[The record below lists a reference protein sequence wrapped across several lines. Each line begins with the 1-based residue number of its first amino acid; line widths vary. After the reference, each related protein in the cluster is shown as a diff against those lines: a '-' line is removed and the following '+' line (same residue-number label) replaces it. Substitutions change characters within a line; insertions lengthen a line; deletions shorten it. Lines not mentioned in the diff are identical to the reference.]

1 MAAGTLYT
9 YPDNFKAFKGLIA
22 AEYSGAKVK
31 VVSTP
36 PEFVLGETN
45 ATPEFLSKYPLGKVP
60 AFETKDGKHLNCGN
74 AIAIL
79 LANEQLRGVGVEA
92 KTEIQQW
99 ISFSDNEVLPS
110 ACTWV
115 FPCMGIMAFNK
126 QSNERAK
133 QDLKHALA
141 ALNEHLKTRTFLVGE
156 RITLADIC
164 CMCNLILPF
173 KWVLDPE
180 SRAGF
185 NNVTRWFLTMVHQP
199 EVVRVVGEVSLCSKA
214 ATFDAKAFAEFN
226 AATAA
231 GNKGQKKQRTISGKQ
246 DAPAAEVSYEY
257 DAKTKERTFIMV
269 KPDGVQRGLVGAIID
284 RFETRGGLKLVAMK
298 FMQASVEHMK
308 LHYADLA
315 SKPFFQGMVEYMA
328 SSPVVPMV
336 WEGLNAAK
344 IGRMLLGETD
354 PQKSLPGSI
363 RGDFCLDIGRNLI
376 HGSDSPDSAM
386 KEIALWFGGE
396 ITEWT
401 PGNQFNNYE
410 PAKTIKGGKGEKK
423 EGGKKEGGKKE
434 GKKEEK
440 KEKTKTEKEIAEAME
455 EEEPAPKKDK
465 DPFAGFPKS
474 SFILD
479 EFKRVYSNEDIKTK
493 AIPYFWENFDKENF
507 SIWLCEYQF
516 PEDLGMTFQSE
527 NLITGMYQRL
537 DKLNKNAF
545 ASVGLFGKS
554 RNSQIQGIWIWRGS
568 ELAFKLSDNWQVD
581 YESYD
586 WTRLDS
592 DAPATRE
599 LVDQYLLGEE
609 GVMTYKPHKP
619 EAYDKYKGLTLYSAN
634 IFK

>member
-9 YPDNFKAFKGLIA
+9 YPDNFKAFKALIA
-22 AEYSGAKVK
+22 AEYSGTKVQ
-31 VVSTP
+31 VVSSP
-36 PEFVLGETN
+36 PDFILGETN
-45 ATPEFLSKYPLGKVP
+45 ATKEFLGKFPLGKLP
-60 AFETKDGKHLNCGN
+60 AFESKDGKLLNCAN
-74 AIAIL
+74 AISIL
-79 LANEQLRGVGVEA
+79 LANEQLRGVGVDA

-99 ISFSDNEVLPS
+99 ISFADNEILPPS
-110 ACTWV
+110 CTWV

-126 QSNERAK
+126 QANERAK
-133 QDLKHALA
+133 NDLKATLGVLDA
-141 ALNEHLKTRTFLVGE
+141 HLKTRTFLVGE
-156 RITLADIC
+156 RVTLADIC

-180 SRAGF
+180 SRSGF
-185 NNVTRWFLTMVHQP
+185 NNLTRWFLTVANQP
-199 EVVRVVGEVSLCSKA
+199 QAKAVIGETTLCSQA
-214 ATFDAKAFAEFN
+214 ASFDAKAFAEFS
-226 AATAA
+226 
-231 GNKGQKKQRTISGKQ
+231 KGGKQKQRTTSARQ
-246 DAPAAEVSYEY
+246 SESAHTELTYEY
-257 DAKTKERTFIMV
+257 DAKSKERTFIMV
-269 KPDGVQRGLVGAIID
+269 KPDGVQRGLVGEIID
-284 RFETRGGLKLVAMK
+284 RFETRAGLKLVAMK

-315 SKPFFQGMVEYMA
+315 KKPFFNGMVEYMA

-376 HGSDSPDSAM
+376 HGSDSPDSAK
-386 KEIALWFGGE
+386 KEIELWFGADL
-396 ITEWT
+396 TEWT
-401 PGNQFNNYE
+401 PANQFYNYE
-410 PAKTIKGGKGEKK
+410 PTKAVKAKAEKK
-423 EGGKKEGGKKE
+423 EAGK
-434 GKKEEK
+434 EK
-440 KEKTKTEKEIAEAME
+440 KEAPKKEKKEPKPSTESQIVEAM

-474 SFILD
+474 TFILD

-493 AIPYFWENFDKENF
+493 AIPYFWENLDKENF
-507 SIWLCEYQF
+507 SIWLCEYKY

-527 NLITGMYQRL
+527 NLITGMFQRL

-554 RNSQIQGIWIWRGS
+554 RNAQIQGIWIWRGT

-586 WTRLDS
+586 WTRLN
-592 DAPATRE
+592 PASADTE
-599 LVDQYLLGEE
+599 ALVNQFLIHEE
-609 GVMTYKPHKP
+609 EVMAYGPRKA
-619 EAYDKYKGLTLYSAN
+619 EVYDKYKGLTLYSAN

>member
-1 MAAGTLYT
+1 MAGGTLYT

-22 AEYSGAKVK
+22 AEYSGTKVN

-36 PEFVLGETN
+36 PAFVLGETN
-45 ATPEFLSKYPLGKVP
+45 ATPEFLAKFPLGKIP
-60 AFETKDGKHLNCGN
+60 AFESKDGKCLNCAN

-79 LANEQLRGVGVEA
+79 LANEQLRGVGVDA

-99 ISFSDNEVLPS
+99 ISFADNEILPA

-126 QSNERAK
+126 QANERAK
-133 QDLKHALA
+133 ADLKNSLA
-141 ALNEHLKTRTFLVGE
+141 ALNTHLKTRTFLVGE

-164 CMCNLILPF
+164 CMANLLLPF

-180 SRAGF
+180 FRAGF
-185 NNVTRWFLTMVHQP
+185 NNVTRWFLTLVNQP
-199 EVVRVVGEVSLCSKA
+199 EVKRVIGDVALCSKA

-226 AATAA
+226 A

-246 DAPAAEVSYEY
+246 DAPAVEVTYEY
-257 DAKTKERTFIMV
+257 DAKSKERTFIMV
-269 KPDGVQRGLVGAIID
+269 KPDGVQRGLVGEIID

-298 FMQASVEHMK
+298 FMQASVDHMK

-315 SKPFFQGMVEYMA
+315 SKPFFNGMVEYMA

-376 HGSDSPDSAM
+376 HGSDSPDSAK
-386 KEIALWFGGE
+386 KEIELWFGNDL
-396 ITEWT
+396 TEWA
-401 PGNQFNNYE
+401 PANQFNIYE
-410 PAKTIKGGKGEKK
+410 PSKIVKGKAEKK
-423 EGGKKEGGKKE
+423 EAPKKEAKKE
-434 GKKEEK
+434 KKEEK
-440 KEKTKTEKEIAEAME
+440 KEKSKTEVEIAEAME
-455 EEEPAPKKDK
+455 EEAPPKKDK

-474 SFILD
+474 SFNLD

-554 RNSQIQGIWIWRGS
+554 RNSQIQGVWIWRGS

-586 WTRLDS
+586 WTRLDAS
-592 DAPATRE
+592 AASTRE
-599 LVDQYLLGEE
+599 IVDEFLLGEE
-609 GVMTYKPHKP
+609 DKMTYKPHKP
-619 EAYDKYKGLTLYSAN
+619 EVYDKYKGLTLYSAN

>member
-9 YPDNFKAFKGLIA
+9 YPDNFKAFKALIA
-22 AEYSGAKVK
+22 AEYSGTKVQ

-36 PEFVLGETN
+36 PDFVLGETN
-45 ATPEFLSKYPLGKVP
+45 ATKEFLAKFPLGKLP
-60 AFETKDGKHLNCGN
+60 AFESKDGKFLNCAN
-74 AIAIL
+74 AISIF
-79 LANEQLRGVGVEA
+79 LANDQLRGVGVDA

-99 ISFSDNEVLPS
+99 ISFADNEILPP
-110 ACTWV
+110 ACAWV

-126 QSNERAK
+126 QANERAK
-133 QDLKHALA
+133 VDLKSALSVLDA
-141 ALNEHLKTRTFLVGE
+141 HLKTKTFLVGE
-156 RITLADIC
+156 RVTLADIC
-164 CMCNLILPF
+164 CMCNLILAF

-180 SRAGF
+180 SRSGF
-185 NNVTRWFLTMVHQP
+185 NNVTRWFLTVANQP
-199 EVVRVVGEVSLCSKA
+199 LVKLVIGETSLCSKA
-214 ATFDAKAFAEFN
+214 ATFDAKAFAEFS
-226 AATAA
+226 
-231 GNKGQKKQRTISGKQ
+231 KGGKTKQRATSGRQ
-246 DAPAAEVSYEY
+246 SESCATELTYEY
-257 DAKTKERTFIMV
+257 DAKSKERTFIMV
-269 KPDGVQRGLVGAIID
+269 KPDGVQRGLVGEIID

-298 FMQASVEHMK
+298 FMQASVDHMK

-315 SKPFFQGMVEYMA
+315 SKPFFNGMVEYMA

-344 IGRMLLGETD
+344 VGRMLLGETD

-376 HGSDSPDSAM
+376 HGSDSPDSAK
-386 KEIALWFGGE
+386 KEIDLWFGADL
-396 ITEWT
+396 TEWT
-401 PGNQFNNYE
+401 PANQFFNYE
-410 PAKTIKGGKGEKK
+410 PSKVVKAKA
-423 EGGKKEGGKKE
+423 
-434 GKKEEK
+434 EK
-440 KEKTKTEKEIAEAME
+440 KEKKEKEEKEKSNTEKQIAEAM

-474 SFILD
+474 EFIMD

-493 AIPYFWENFDKENF
+493 AIPYFWDNFDKKNF

-516 PEDLGMTFQSE
+516 PEDLSMTFQSE

-568 ELAFKLSDNWQVD
+568 ELVFKLSDNWQTD

-586 WTRLDS
+586 WTRLDAS
-592 DAPATRE
+592 SPDTQA
-599 LVDQYLLGEE
+599 LVNEFLLHEE
-609 GVMTYKPHKP
+609 DVMAYNPNKPQV
-619 EAYDKYKGLTLYSAN
+619 YDKHKGLTLYSAN
-634 IFK
+634 VFK

>member
-1 MAAGTLYT
+1 MAAGTLFT
-9 YPDNFKAFKGLIA
+9 YPDNFKAFKALIA
-22 AEYSGAKVK
+22 AEYSGAKVQ

-36 PEFVLGETN
+36 PDFILGETN
-45 ATPEFLSKYPLGKVP
+45 ATKEFLDKFPLGKLP
-60 AFETKDGKHLNCGN
+60 AFESKDGKFLNCAN
-74 AIAIL
+74 AISIL
-79 LANEQLRGVGVEA
+79 LANDQLRGSGVEA

-99 ISFSDNEVLPS
+99 ISFADNEILPP

-115 FPCMGIMAFNK
+115 FPCMGIMGFNK
-126 QSNERAK
+126 QANERAK
-133 QDLKHALA
+133 ADLKA
-141 ALNEHLKTRTFLVGE
+141 ALGILDAHLKTRTFLVGE
-156 RITLADIC
+156 RLTLADIC

-180 SRAGF
+180 SRSGF
-185 NNVTRWFLTMVHQP
+185 NNVTRWFLTVANQP
-199 EVVRVVGEVSLCSKA
+199 QAKSVIGDMTLCSKA
-214 ATFDAKAFAEFN
+214 ASFDAKAFAEFS
-226 AATAA
+226 
-231 GNKGQKKQRTISGKQ
+231 KGGKAKQRATSGRHSESS
-246 DAPAAEVSYEY
+246 ATELTYEY
-257 DAKTKERTFIMV
+257 DIKSKERTFIMV
-269 KPDGVQRGLVGAIID
+269 KPDGVQRGLVGEIID

-315 SKPFFQGMVEYMA
+315 SKPFFNGMVEYMA

-336 WEGLNAAK
+336 WEGLNASK

-376 HGSDSPDSAM
+376 HGSDSPDSAK
-386 KEIALWFGGE
+386 KEIELWFGADL
-396 ITEWT
+396 TEWT
-401 PGNQFNNYE
+401 PGNQFFNYE
-410 PAKTIKGGKGEKK
+410 PSKIVKGKAEKAGAPKKEKK
-423 EGGKKEGGKKE
+423 DAPKKE
-434 GKKEEK
+434 KKEEK
-440 KEKTKTEKEIAEAME
+440 EKSNTEKQIAEAM

-507 SIWLCEYQF
+507 SIWMCEYQY

-554 RNSQIQGIWIWRGS
+554 RNSQIQGIWVWRGS
-568 ELAFKLSDNWQVD
+568 ELAFKLSDNWQID

-586 WTRLDS
+586 WTRLDPTSS
-592 DAPATRE
+592 DTQAIVNE
-599 LVDQYLLGEE
+599 FLLHEE
-609 GVMTYKPHKP
+609 DVMAYKPHKP
-619 EAYDKYKGLTLYSAN
+619 EVYDKYKGLTLYSAN
-634 IFK
+634 VFK

>member
-1 MAAGTLYT
+1 MAAGTLFT

-36 PEFVLGETN
+36 PAFVLGETN
-45 ATPEFLSKYPLGKVP
+45 ASEDFKRKFPLGKIP
-60 AFETKDGKHLNCGN
+60 AFESEDGKCLNCPN
-74 AIAIL
+74 AIAIF
-79 LANEQLRGVGVEA
+79 LANDALRGSDVLA

-99 ISFSDNEVLPS
+99 ISFADNEILPP

-115 FPCMGIMAFNK
+115 FPCLGIMGFNK
-126 QSNERAK
+126 QANERAK
-133 QDLKHALA
+133 ADLKQALTV
-141 ALNEHLKTRTFLVGE
+141 LNAHLQTKTFLVGE
-156 RITLADIC
+156 RISLADIC

-185 NNVTRWFLTMVHQP
+185 NNVTRWFLTVINQP
-199 EVVRVVGEVSLCSKA
+199 EAKRIVGEIALCSKA
-214 ATFDAKAFAEFN
+214 ATFDPKAFAEFS
-226 AATAA
+226 
-231 GNKGQKKQRTISGKQ
+231 KGGKQKQRAASGRISES
-246 DAPAAEVSYEY
+246 AAVEVSYEY
-257 DAKTKERTFIMV
+257 DAKSKERTFIMV
-269 KPDGVQRGLVGAIID
+269 KPDGVQRGLVGEIVD

-298 FMQASVEHMK
+298 FMQASVDHMK

-315 SKPFFQGMVEYMA
+315 AKPFFNGMVEYMA

-363 RGDFCLDIGRNLI
+363 RGDFCLDIGRNLV
-376 HGSDSPDSAM
+376 HGSDSPDSAK
-386 KEIALWFGGE
+386 KEIELWFGADL
-396 ITEWT
+396 TEWT
-401 PGNQFNNYE
+401 PANQFNNYE
-410 PAKTIKGGKGEKK
+410 PSKIVKGKPDQKKEAPKKEKK
-423 EGGKKEGGKKE
+423 EAPKKEAS
-434 GKKEEK
+434 
-440 KEKTKTEKEIAEAME
+440 KTEAEIAEAME
-455 EEEPAPKKDK
+455 EDPAPKKEK

-474 SFILD
+474 NFVLD

-493 AIPYFWENFDKENF
+493 AIPFFWENFDPENF
-507 SIWLCEYQF
+507 SIWLCEYRF

-545 ASVGLFGKS
+545 ASVGLFGKT

-568 ELAFKLSDNWQVD
+568 DLAFKLSDNWQVD
-581 YESYD
+581 YESYS
-586 WTRLDS
+586 WTRLDAS
-592 DAPATRE
+592 APATRAI
-599 LVDQYLLGEE
+599 VDEFLLHEE
-609 GVMTYKPHKP
+609 DVMTYKPHNP
-619 EAYDKYKGLTLYSAN
+619 EAFGKYEGLTLYSAN

>member
-1 MAAGTLYT
+1 MAGGTLFT

-36 PEFVLGETN
+36 PDFVLGETN
-45 ATPEFLSKYPLGKVP
+45 ATPDFLAKFPLGKIP
-60 AFETKDGKHLNCGN
+60 AFESTDGKCFNCAN
-74 AIAIL
+74 AIAL
-79 LANEQLRGVGVEA
+79 VLANEQLRGVGVDA

-99 ISFSDNEVLPS
+99 ISFADNEVLPP

-126 QSNERAK
+126 QANERAK
-133 QDLKHALA
+133 ADLKQALA

-164 CMCNLILPF
+164 CMCNLLLAF

-185 NNVTRWFLTMVHQP
+185 NNVTRWFLTLVNQP
-199 EVVRVVGEVSLCSKA
+199 EVKRVIGDISLCSKA
-214 ATFDAKAFAEFN
+214 ATFDAKAFAEFSS
-226 AATAA
+226 
-231 GNKGQKKQRTISGKQ
+231 GNKGGKKQRTTSARH
-246 DAPAAEVSYEY
+246 DAPLEVTYEY
-257 DAKTKERTFIMV
+257 DVKSKERTFIMV
-269 KPDGVQRGLVGAIID
+269 KPDGVQRGLVGEIID

-298 FMQASVEHMK
+298 FMQASVDHMK

-315 SKPFFQGMVEYMA
+315 KKPFFNGMVEYMA

-376 HGSDSPDSAM
+376 HGSDSPDSAK
-386 KEIALWFGGE
+386 KEIELWFGSD
-396 ITEWT
+396 ITEWM

-410 PAKTIKGGKGEKK
+410 PSKIIKGKAEKK
-423 EGGKKEGGKKE
+423 EAPKKE
-434 GKKEEK
+434 GKKEKKEEK
-440 KEKTKTEKEIAEAME
+440 KEEKAKSKTEKEIAEAM

-474 SFILD
+474 SFNLD

-493 AIPYFWENFDKENF
+493 AIPYFWDNFDKDNY

-554 RNSQIQGIWIWRGS
+554 RNSQIQGVWIWRGS

-586 WTRLDS
+586 WTLLDS
-592 DAPATRE
+592 SAPATRE
-599 LVDQYLLGEE
+599 LVDQFLLHEE
-609 GVMTYKPHKP
+609 DVMQYKPHKAG
-619 EAYDKYKGLTLYSAN
+619 AYDKYKGLTLYSAN
-634 IFK
+634 VFK

>member
-1 MAAGTLYT
+1 MG
-9 YPDNFKAFKGLIA
+9 
-22 AEYSGAKVK
+22 
-31 VVSTP
+31 
-36 PEFVLGETN
+36 
-45 ATPEFLSKYPLGKVP
+45 EFLAKFPLGKIP
-60 AFETKDGKHLNCGN
+60 AFESKDGKCLNCAN

-79 LANEQLRGVGVEA
+79 LANEQLRGVGVDA

-99 ISFSDNEVLPS
+99 ISFADNEILPA

-126 QSNERAK
+126 QANERAK
-133 QDLKHALA
+133 ADLKNSLA
-141 ALNEHLKTRTFLVGE
+141 ALNTHLKTRTFLVGE

-164 CMCNLILPF
+164 CMANLLLPF

-180 SRAGF
+180 FRAGF
-185 NNVTRWFLTMVHQP
+185 NNVTRWFLTLVNQP
-199 EVVRVVGEVSLCSKA
+199 EVRRVIGDVALCSKA
-214 ATFDAKAFAEFN
+214 ATFDAKAFAEFS
-226 AATAA
+226 A

-246 DAPAAEVSYEY
+246 DAPSVEVTYEY
-257 DAKTKERTFIMV
+257 DAKSKERTFIMV
-269 KPDGVQRGLVGAIID
+269 KPDGVQRGLVGEIID

-298 FMQASVEHMK
+298 FMQASVDHMK

-315 SKPFFQGMVEYMA
+315 KKPFFNGMVEYMA
-328 SSPVVPMV
+328 SSHVVPMV

-363 RGDFCLDIGRNLI
+363 RGDFCLDIGRNLV
-376 HGSDSPDSAM
+376 HGSDSPDSAK
-386 KEIALWFGGE
+386 KEIELWFGADL
-396 ITEWT
+396 TEWT
-401 PGNQFNNYE
+401 PANQFNNYE
-410 PAKTIKGGKGEKK
+410 PSKIVKGKPDQKKEAPKKEKK
-423 EGGKKEGGKKE
+423 EAPEKEAS
-434 GKKEEK
+434 
-440 KEKTKTEKEIAEAME
+440 KTEAEIAEAME
-455 EEEPAPKKDK
+455 EDPAPKKEK

-474 SFILD
+474 NFVLD

-493 AIPYFWENFDKENF
+493 AIPFFWENFDPENF
-507 SIWLCEYQF
+507 SIWLCEYRF

-554 RNSQIQGIWIWRGS
+554 RNSQIQGIWVWRGS
-568 ELAFKLSDNWQVD
+568 ELAFKLSDNWQID

-586 WTRLDS
+586 WTRLDAS
-592 DAPATRE
+592 AASTRE
-599 LVDQYLLGEE
+599 IVDEYLLGEE
-609 GVMTYKPHKP
+609 DKMTYKPHKP
-619 EAYDKYKGLTLYSAN
+619 EVYDKYKGLTLYSAN

>member
-1 MAAGTLYT
+1 MAAGTLFT
-9 YPDNFKAFKGLIA
+9 YPDNFKAFKALIA
-22 AEYSGAKVK
+22 AEYSGAKVQ

-36 PEFVLGETN
+36 PDFILGETN
-45 ATPEFLSKYPLGKVP
+45 ATKEFLDKFPLGKLP
-60 AFETKDGKHLNCGN
+60 AFESKDGKFLNCAN
-74 AIAIL
+74 AISIL
-79 LANEQLRGVGVEA
+79 LANDQLRGSGVEA

-99 ISFSDNEVLPS
+99 ISFADNEILPP

-115 FPCMGIMAFNK
+115 FPCMGIMGFNK
-126 QSNERAK
+126 QANERAK
-133 QDLKHALA
+133 ADLKA
-141 ALNEHLKTRTFLVGE
+141 ALGILDAHLKTRTFLVGE
-156 RITLADIC
+156 RLTLADIC

-180 SRAGF
+180 SRSGF
-185 NNVTRWFLTMVHQP
+185 NNVTRWFLTVANQP
-199 EVVRVVGEVSLCSKA
+199 QAKNVIGDMTLCSKA
-214 ATFDAKAFAEFN
+214 ASFDAKAFAEFS
-226 AATAA
+226 
-231 GNKGQKKQRTISGKQ
+231 KGGKAKQRATSGRHSESS
-246 DAPAAEVSYEY
+246 ATELTYEY
-257 DAKTKERTFIMV
+257 DIKSKERTFIMV
-269 KPDGVQRGLVGAIID
+269 KPDGVQRGLVGEIID

-315 SKPFFQGMVEYMA
+315 SKPFFNGMVEYMA

-336 WEGLNAAK
+336 WEGLNATK

-376 HGSDSPDSAM
+376 HGSDSPDSAK
-386 KEIALWFGGE
+386 KEIELWFGADL
-396 ITEWT
+396 TEWT
-401 PGNQFNNYE
+401 PGNQFFNYE
-410 PAKTIKGGKGEKK
+410 PSKIVKGKAEKAGAPKKEKK
-423 EGGKKEGGKKE
+423 DAPKKE
-434 GKKEEK
+434 KKEEK
-440 KEKTKTEKEIAEAME
+440 EKSNTEKQIAEAM

-507 SIWLCEYQF
+507 SIWMCEYQY

-554 RNSQIQGIWIWRGS
+554 RNSQIQGIWVWRGS
-568 ELAFKLSDNWQVD
+568 ELAFKLSDNWQID

-586 WTRLDS
+586 WTRLDPTSS
-592 DAPATRE
+592 DTQAIVNE
-599 LVDQYLLGEE
+599 FLLHEE
-609 GVMTYKPHKP
+609 DVMAYKPHKS
-619 EAYDKYKGLTLYSAN
+619 EVYDKYKGLTLYSAN
-634 IFK
+634 VFK

>member
-1 MAAGTLYT
+1 MHG
-9 YPDNFKAFKGLIA
+9 
-22 AEYSGAKVK
+22 
-31 VVSTP
+31 
-36 PEFVLGETN
+36 
-45 ATPEFLSKYPLGKVP
+45 KY
-60 AFETKDGKHLNCGN
+60 LNCAN

-79 LANEQLRGVGVEA
+79 LANEQLRGVGVDA

-99 ISFSDNEVLPS
+99 ISFADNEVLPP

-126 QSNERAK
+126 QANERAK
-133 QDLKHALA
+133 LDLKHALA

-185 NNVTRWFLTMVHQP
+185 NNVTRWFLTLVNQP
-199 EVVRVVGEVSLCSKA
+199 EVKRVVGNVALCSKA
-214 ATFDAKAFAEFN
+214 AAFDAKAFAEFS
-226 AATAA
+226 A
-231 GNKGQKKQRTISGKQ
+231 GTKGQKKQRTTSGKQ
-246 DAPAAEVSYEY
+246 DAPSIEVSYEY
-257 DAKTKERTFIMV
+257 DAKSKERTFIMV
-269 KPDGVQRGLVGAIID
+269 KPDGVQRGLVGEIID

-298 FMQASVEHMK
+298 FMQASVDHMK

-315 SKPFFQGMVEYMA
+315 SKPFFNGMVEYMA

-344 IGRMLLGETD
+344 IGRILLGETD

-376 HGSDSPDSAM
+376 HGSDSPDSA
-386 KEIALWFGGE
+386 
-396 ITEWT
+396 
-401 PGNQFNNYE
+401 
-410 PAKTIKGGKGEKK
+410 KK
-423 EGGKKEGGKKE
+423 EAKKEKM
-434 GKKEEK
+434 EEK
-440 KEKTKTEKEIAEAME
+440 KEKSKTEVEIAEAME
-455 EEEPAPKKDK
+455 EEAPPKKDK

-474 SFILD
+474 SFNLD

-493 AIPYFWENFDKENF
+493 AVPYFWENFDKENF

-554 RNSQIQGIWIWRGS
+554 RNSQIQGVWIWRGS

-586 WTRLDS
+586 WTRLDAS
-592 DAPATRE
+592 AASTRE
-599 LVDQYLLGEE
+599 IVDQFLLGEE
-609 GVMTYKPHKP
+609 DKMTYKPHKP
-619 EAYDKYKGLTLYSAN
+619 EVYDKYKGLTLYSAN

>member
-1 MAAGTLYT
+1 MAGGTLYT

-22 AEYSGAKVK
+22 AEYSGTKVN

-36 PEFVLGETN
+36 PAFVLGETN
-45 ATPEFLSKYPLGKVP
+45 ATPEFLAKFPLGKIP
-60 AFETKDGKHLNCGN
+60 AFESKDGKCLNCAN

-79 LANEQLRGVGVEA
+79 LANEQLRGVGVDA

-99 ISFSDNEVLPS
+99 ISFADNEILPA

-126 QSNERAK
+126 QANERAK
-133 QDLKHALA
+133 ADLKNSLA
-141 ALNEHLKTRTFLVGE
+141 ALNTHLKTRTFLVGE

-164 CMCNLILPF
+164 CMANLLLPF

-180 SRAGF
+180 FRAGF
-185 NNVTRWFLTMVHQP
+185 NNVTRWFLTLVNQP
-199 EVVRVVGEVSLCSKA
+199 EVKRVIGDVALCSKA
-214 ATFDAKAFAEFN
+214 ATFDAKALAEFN
-226 AATAA
+226 A

-246 DAPAAEVSYEY
+246 DSPAVEVTYEY
-257 DAKTKERTFIMV
+257 DTKSKERTFIMV
-269 KPDGVQRGLVGAIID
+269 KPDGVQRGLVGEIID

-298 FMQASVEHMK
+298 FMQASVDHMK

-315 SKPFFQGMVEYMA
+315 SKPFFNGMVEYMA

-376 HGSDSPDSAM
+376 HGSDSPDSAK
-386 KEIALWFGGE
+386 KEIELWFGNDL
-396 ITEWT
+396 TEWA
-401 PGNQFNNYE
+401 PANQFNIYE
-410 PAKTIKGGKGEKK
+410 PSKIVKGKAEKK
-423 EGGKKEGGKKE
+423 EGPKKEAKKE
-434 GKKEEK
+434 KKEEK
-440 KEKTKTEKEIAEAME
+440 KEKSKTEVEIAEAME
-455 EEEPAPKKDK
+455 EEAPPKKDK

-474 SFILD
+474 SFNLD

-493 AIPYFWENFDKENF
+493 AIPYFWENFDKKNF

-554 RNSQIQGIWIWRGS
+554 RNSQIQGVWIWRGS

-586 WTRLDS
+586 WTRLDAS
-592 DAPATRE
+592 AASTRE
-599 LVDQYLLGEE
+599 IVDEFLLGEE
-609 GVMTYKPHKP
+609 DKMTYKPHKP
-619 EAYDKYKGLTLYSAN
+619 EVYDKYKGLTLYSAN